1 MKKLLSLLCVLFVGL
16 TLMACG
22 STNSNEIDYTSVP
35 RDEQFIVGLE
45 CNYAPFNWTEDTRS
59 AYNYPIAN
67 MEGKFANGYDVQIAK
82 AIASSLGKVL
92 VIMAIE
98 WDGLIP
104 ALETERIDA
113 IIAGMSP
120 TEERKSSV
128 TFTAPYYTSE
138 EVCLV
143 LKDGKYANA
152 TSIRDFGGASAI
164 GQADTIYDDLIPQLV
179 GATHQTPLPSVPDI
193 ITAMMNGRCD
203 VTIVE
208 KPVALGL
215 VAANPDLK
223 IIEFEEGNGFEVTEA
238 DVAVSVAVRLN
249 ETALA
254 DQISGILAGI
264 TTEVREQLM
273 LNAVNANN

>member
-16 TLMACG
+16 TLIGCG
-22 STNSNEIDYTSVP
+22 ATESSIDFDSIP

-45 CNYAPFNWTEDTRS
+45 CNYAPFNWTEDS
-59 AYNYPIAN
+59 KNAYNYPIYN
-67 MEGKFANGYDVQIAK
+67 MEGKYANGYDVQIAK

-113 IIAGMSP
+113 VIAGMSP
-120 TEERKSSV
+120 TEERKTSV
-128 TFTAPYYTSE
+128 TFSSPYYTSE

-152 TSIRDFGGASAI
+152 TSIRDFGGAIAI
-164 GQADTIYDDLIPQLV
+164 GQADTIYNDLVPQLV
-179 GATHQTPLPSVPDI
+179 GASHETPLPSVPDI

-223 IIEFEEGNGFEVTEA
+223 FIEFEEGNGFEVSEA

-249 ETALA
+249 ETELA
-254 DQISGILAGI
+254 EQINGILAGI

>member
-16 TLMACG
+16 TLIGCG
-22 STNSNEIDYTSVP
+22 STESNEIDFDSIA
-35 RDEQFIVGLE
+35 REEKFIVGLE
-45 CNYAPFNWTEDTRS
+45 CNYAPFNWTEDNAS
-59 AYNYPIAN
+59 AYNYPIYN
-67 MEGKFANGYDVQIAK
+67 LEGKYANGYDVQIAK

-104 ALETERIDA
+104 ALETEKIDA

-120 TEERKSSV
+120 TEERKTSV
-128 TFTAPYYTSE
+128 TFTDPYYTSE

-152 TSIRDFGGASAI
+152 TSIKDFAGALAI
-164 GQADTIYDDLIPQLV
+164 GQADTIYNDLVPQLT
-179 GATHQTPLPSVPDI
+179 GASHETPLPSVPDI

-223 IIEFEEGNGFEVTEA
+223 IIEFSEGNGFTVSES

-254 DQISGILAGI
+254 AQINGILAGI
-264 TTEVREQLM
+264 TSEVREQLM
-273 LNAVNANN
+273 VNAVNANA

>member
-1 MKKLLSLLCVLFVGL
+1 MKKLLSLICVLFVGL
-16 TLMACG
+16 TLIGCNA
-22 STNSNEIDYTSVP
+22 TESNTIDFSSVP
-35 RDEQFIVGLE
+35 REEQFVVGLE
-45 CNYAPFNWTEDTRS
+45 CNYAPFNWTEDKAS
-59 AYNYPIAN
+59 PYNYPIN
-67 MEGKFANGYDVQIAK
+67 NLEGKYANGYDVQIAK
-82 AIASSLGKVL
+82 AIANSLGKVL

-104 ALETERIDA
+104 ALETEKIDA

-120 TEERKSSV
+120 TEERKTSV
-128 TFTAPYYTSE
+128 TFTNPYYTSE

-143 LKDGKYANA
+143 LANGNYANA
-152 TSIRDFGGASAI
+152 TSIADFSGATAI
-164 GQADTIYDDLIPQLV
+164 GQADTIYNDLVPQLT
-179 GATHQTPLPSVPDI
+179 GATHATPLPSVPDI

-215 VAANPDLK
+215 VAANPELK
-223 IIEFEEGNGFEVTEA
+223 IIEFAEGNGFEVSES

-254 DQISGILAGI
+254 EQINGILAGI
-264 TTEVREQLM
+264 TTEVREKLM
-273 LNAVNANN
+273 VTAVNANN